1 LTIIMEKFG
10 CGEDGWWLFPDF
22 IERPKFVFF
31 YSSSKLCT
39 TCGINHILSLYLAVP
54 MYVCSVPLNAKIYS
68 LSSPALYSADL
79 ALTMLWPQIRNNGL
93 HHPPLMCLA
102 SKISYLN
109 LTLTHSLATI
119 CPQLNNDYY
128 IFYSPTFFTLSPN
141 YTCFIHVSIFVYLYS
156 CVYIHLS
163 ILANLYVRVSIFVC
177 LHSCVYIRLS
187 IFVYLCS

>member
-1 LTIIMEKFG
+1 LLASIFSGRHSAAKGATIDILERFG
-10 CGEDGWWLFPDF
+10 CGEDGWWLSPDF

-31 YSSSKLCT
+31 YFFFQIMYYLWYQS
-39 TCGINHILSLYLAVP
+39 ILSLDLAVP

-109 LTLTHSLATI
+109 LTLTHPLANAHI
-119 CPQLNNDYY
+119 YARISMIAYLY
-128 IFYSPTFFTLSPN
+128 
-141 YTCFIHVSIFVYLYS
+141 VYLYR
-156 CVYIHLS
+156 IS
-163 ILANLYVRVSIFVC
+163 ISHIYNFLNPYCILVT
-177 LHSCVYIRLS
+177 
-187 IFVYLCS
+187 